1 MDDSRII
8 ALYFNRD
15 ETAIEETNRKYGA
28 YCYTVA
34 NNILSS
40 HEDAEEC
47 VNDTWMRTW
56 NSIPPQR
63 PQVLKL
69 FLLRITRNVS
79 LDRLKAVKAKKRGGG
94 ETELAIEELSECI
107 PGAGDV
113 IDEMIEKLNALN
125 RVHLP
130 EAMAGESGAERV
142 AKYSVPMA
150 CGLRYNFAAK
160 AVDDEVLAALAE
172 LIRQFVHSLPDLER
186 AIFVRRYF
194 FLDSI
199 KAVADRYGMSEG
211 SVMTRLS
218 RTRKKLRT
226 LLEKEMN

>member
-8 ALYFNRD
+8 DLYFKRD
-15 ETAIEETNRKYGA
+15 ETAIEETKRKYGA

-69 FLLRITRNVS
+69 FLLRITRNIS
-79 LDRLKAVKAKKRGGG
+79 LDRLKAVRAKKRGGG

-113 IDEMIEKLNALN
+113 IDEIIENEL
-125 RVHLP
+125 
-130 EAMAGESGAERV
+130 SG
-142 AKYSVPMA
+142 
-150 CGLRYNFAAK
+150 
-160 AVDDEVLAALAE
+160 
-172 LIRQFVHSLPDLER
+172 LIRKFVHSLPDLER

-194 FLDSI
+194 FLDSV
-199 KAVADRYGMSEG
+199 KAVANRYGMSEG

-226 LLEKEMN
+226 LIEKEMN

>member
-1 MDDSRII
+1 MDDSKII
-8 ALYFNRD
+8 DLYFSRD
-15 ETAIEETNRKYGA
+15 ETAIEETSRKYGA

-47 VNDTWMRTW
+47 VNDAWMRAW

-69 FLLRITRNVS
+69 FLLRITRNIS

-107 PGAGDV
+107 PGEGDV
-113 IDEMIEKLNALN
+113 IDELI
-125 RVHLP
+125 
-130 EAMAGESGAERV
+130 G
-142 AKYSVPMA
+142 
-150 CGLRYNFAAK
+150 
-160 AVDDEVLAALAE
+160 DELSW
-172 LIRQFVHSLPDLER
+172 LIRKFVHSLPDLER

-194 FLDSI
+194 FLDSVQ
-199 KAVADRYGMSEG
+199 AVADRYGMSEG

-218 RTRKKLRT
+218 RTRKKLKA
-226 LLEKEMN
+226 LIEKEMN

>member
-1 MDDSRII
+1 MDDSKII
-8 ALYFNRD
+8 DLYFNRD
-15 ETAIEETNRKYGA
+15 EKAIEETSRKYGA

-34 NNILSS
+34 SNILSS

-69 FLLRITRNVS
+69 FLLRITRNIS
-79 LDRLKAVKAKKRGGG
+79 LDRVKAVRAKKRGGG

-113 IDEMIEKLNALN
+113 IDELI
-125 RVHLP
+125 
-130 EAMAGESGAERV
+130 G
-142 AKYSVPMA
+142 
-150 CGLRYNFAAK
+150 
-160 AVDDEVLAALAE
+160 DE
-172 LIRQFVHSLPDLER
+172 HSLPDLER
-186 AIFVRRYF
+186 AVFVRRYF
-194 FLDSI
+194 FLESV

-218 RTRKKLRT
+218 RTRKKLKA
-226 LLEKEMN
+226 LIEKEMN

>member
-1 MDDSRII
+1 MDDSKII
-8 ALYFNRD
+8 DLYFKRD
-15 ETAIEETNRKYGA
+15 ETAIEETDRKYGA

-63 PQVLKL
+63 PQALKL
-69 FLLRITRNVS
+69 FLLRITRNIS

-113 IDEMIEKLNALN
+113 IDEMIENEL
-125 RVHLP
+125 
-130 EAMAGESGAERV
+130 S
-142 AKYSVPMA
+142 
-150 CGLRYNFAAK
+150 
-160 AVDDEVLAALAE
+160 E
-172 LIRQFVHSLPDLER
+172 LIRLFVHSLPDLER

-194 FLDSI
+194 FLDSV
-199 KAVADRYGMSEG
+199 KAVADRYSMSEG

-226 LLEKEMN
+226 LIEKEMN

>member
-1 MDDSRII
+1 MDDSKII
-8 ALYFNRD
+8 DLYFKRD
-15 ETAIEETNRKYGA
+15 ETAIEETDRKYGA

-63 PQVLKL
+63 PQALKL
-69 FLLRITRNVS
+69 FLLRITRNIS

-113 IDEMIEKLNALN
+113 IDELIE
-125 RVHLP
+125 
-130 EAMAGESGAERV
+130 
-142 AKYSVPMA
+142 
-150 CGLRYNFAAK
+150 
-160 AVDDEVLAALAE
+160 DELSR
-172 LIRQFVHSLPDLER
+172 LIRRFVHSLPDTER

-194 FLDSI
+194 FLDSV

-226 LLEKEMN
+226 LIEKEMN

>member
-1 MDDSRII
+1 MDDSKII
-8 ALYFNRD
+8 DLYFKRD
-15 ETAIEETNRKYGA
+15 ETAIEKTDRKYGA

-63 PQVLKL
+63 PQALKL
-69 FLLRITRNVS
+69 FLLRITRNIS

-113 IDEMIEKLNALN
+113 IDELIE
-125 RVHLP
+125 
-130 EAMAGESGAERV
+130 
-142 AKYSVPMA
+142 
-150 CGLRYNFAAK
+150 
-160 AVDDEVLAALAE
+160 DELSR
-172 LIRQFVHSLPDLER
+172 LIRRFVHSLPDTER

-194 FLDSI
+194 FLESI
-199 KAVADRYGMSEG
+199 KAVADKYGMSEG

-226 LLEKEMN
+226 LIEKEMN

>member
-8 ALYFNRD
+8 DLYLSRD
-15 ETAIEETNRKYGA
+15 ETAIEETSRKYGA

-63 PQVLKL
+63 PQALKL
-69 FLLRITRNVS
+69 FLLRITRNIS

-113 IDEMIEKLNALN
+113 IDELIEDEL
-125 RVHLP
+125 
-130 EAMAGESGAERV
+130 SG
-142 AKYSVPMA
+142 
-150 CGLRYNFAAK
+150 
-160 AVDDEVLAALAE
+160 
-172 LIRQFVHSLPDLER
+172 LIRRFVHSLPDTER

-194 FLDSI
+194 FLESI
-199 KAVADRYGMSEG
+199 KAVADKYGMSEG

-226 LLEKEMN
+226 LIEKEMN

>member
-1 MDDSRII
+1 MDDSNII
-8 ALYFNRD
+8 DLYFNRD
-15 ETAIEETNRKYGA
+15 ETAIGETSRKYGA

-69 FLLRITRNVS
+69 FLLRITRNIS
-79 LDRLKAVKAKKRGGG
+79 LDRLKAVRAKKRGGG

-113 IDEMIEKLNALN
+113 IDEIIENEL
-125 RVHLP
+125 
-130 EAMAGESGAERV
+130 SG
-142 AKYSVPMA
+142 
-150 CGLRYNFAAK
+150 
-160 AVDDEVLAALAE
+160 
-172 LIRQFVHSLPDLER
+172 LIRRFVHSLPDLER

-194 FLDSI
+194 FLESV

-226 LLEKEMN
+226 LIEKEMN

>member
-8 ALYFNRD
+8 DLYFSRD
-15 ETAIEETNRKYGA
+15 ETAIEETSRKYGA

-40 HEDAEEC
+40 HEDVEEC

-69 FLLRITRNVS
+69 FLLRITRNIS
-79 LDRLKAVKAKKRGGG
+79 LDRVKAVRAKKRGGG

-113 IDEMIEKLNALN
+113 IDELI
-125 RVHLP
+125 
-130 EAMAGESGAERV
+130 G
-142 AKYSVPMA
+142 
-150 CGLRYNFAAK
+150 
-160 AVDDEVLAALAE
+160 DELSE
-172 LIRQFVHSLPDLER
+172 LIRRFVHSLPDLER
-186 AIFVRRYF
+186 AVFVRRYF
-194 FLDSI
+194 FLESV

-218 RTRKKLRT
+218 RTRKKLKT
-226 LLEKEMN
+226 LIEKEMN